1 MANIDVV
8 RPSPSAPVNRMAL
21 EVDSVRLGG
30 GETVN
35 PSLLSSLIYGER
47 SKSKCFEGSV
57 E

>member
-21 EVDSVRLGG
+21 GVDSVRLGG
-30 GETVN
+30 GETVD
-35 PSLLSSLIYGER
+35 PSYTKMDQKTGY
-47 SKSKCFEGSV
+47 CFEGTA